1 MAGPTFL
8 ELMLAAHLR
17 RFWFRVPGHW
27 GIGVTAE
34 TLPVAVELAARAA
47 ARMGW
52 PFDPALVE
60 EDVDVRTLDQG
71 HVVPNMAP
79 PVWRGVWFPR
89 V

>member
-1 MAGPTFL
+1 MPITQ
-8 ELMLAAHLR
+8 LR
-17 RFWFRVPGHW
+17 RFWFHVPGQW
-27 GIGVTAE
+27 GIGVSAE
-34 TLPVAVELAARAA
+34 TLSAAIELAAHAA
-47 ARMGW
+47 VDMGW

-71 HVVPNMAP
+71 HVIPNMAP